1 MQQQQKKEKKKK
13 AGGISWDRR
22 VDKTVDALVLFRFV
36 DIWFIQACSN
46 WEKNR
51 TNQIFPLDHSSPK
64 SMQDFG
70 HGVEFWRKQ
79 PLIPPPSPDL
89 LIRVCSDFSP
99 CPILLPPPSSLPP
112 THHAQLD
119 QLWNGLDLQR
129 GQLTWSMLVGVDR
142 SWSGHFA
149 PRYCTGMCLI
159 LQHLQ
164 NCCSLLLSLHFLQVS
179 EHLKQTGRLPLLR
192 GKPAAADLYVRSC
205 SDKNRIAR
213 LKF

>member
-1 MQQQQKKEKKKK
+1 MELFFFFNVPFQQCDCGICLPLVGERHFKSSLLQTIMVEKLWMPFFNSTYTVS
-13 AGGISWDRR
+13 ALFLDHDCCNR
-22 VDKTVDALVLFRFV
+22 VTCLTAVPVKKTVRCTRN
-36 DIWFIQACSN
+36 CSPMN
-46 WEKNR
+46 S
-51 TNQIFPLDHSSPK
+51 IF
-64 SMQDFG
+64 
-70 HGVEFWRKQ
+70 
-79 PLIPPPSPDL
+79 
-89 LIRVCSDFSP
+89 FSFFF
-99 CPILLPPPSSLPP
+99 PPSSLPP